1 MKGCLSGIKKFVKQ
15 WTLPIAMVVGT
26 TAYLLF
32 AYTPQLSEAG
42 DFLFPVFNESM
53 PIFMFFILFVTFC
66 KVNFHQMLP
75 CMWHLKVCLAQLI
88 MVGFI
93 VCITLLFFNGGDD
106 KILLESILACIIC
119 PTATAATVVTV
130 KLDGNL
136 NTMTAYTL
144 ISNIAASIII
154 PLSLPLLEKEADIT
168 FLSAFFIILKR
179 VIFILVLPLLAGFVV
194 RHYIHKLYV
203 VIVGIKDL
211 AFYLWAF
218 SLAIV
223 TGITV
228 RNIVHAGISHTLL
241 IHIAIAT
248 MIICLLQFVLG
259 KYLGKKYNSSI
270 NSGQALG
277 QKNTVFAIWIAGT
290 YLNPVSTLGPG
301 FYILW
306 QNIVNGWQ
314 LWKKAK
320 SVDKAVY
327 NHVNN

>member
-1 MKGCLSGIKKFVKQ
+1 MKGCFSRIKKFVKQ
-15 WTLPIAMVVGT
+15 WTLPISMVIGT
-26 TAYLLF
+26 SAYLLF
-32 AYTPQLSEAG
+32 AYTPQLSDAG
-42 DFLFPVFNESM
+42 DFFLPIFNDSMPVF
-53 PIFMFFILFVTFC
+53 MFVILFVTFC

-75 CMWHLKVCLAQLI
+75 CMWHLKVCLAQVI
-88 MVGFI
+88 MVSLI
-93 VCITLLFFNGGDD
+93 ICITLLFFNGGDD
-106 KILLESILACIIC
+106 KILLESVLACIIC

-144 ISNIAASIII
+144 ISNIVASLII

-168 FLSAFFIILKR
+168 FLSAFFIILKK
-179 VIFILVLPLLAGFVV
+179 VIFILVLPLFAGFIV

-203 VIVGIKDL
+203 IIVGMKDL

-228 RNIVHAGISHTLL
+228 RNIVHAAISHTLL
-241 IHIAIAT
+241 LQVAVAT
-248 MIICLLQFVLG
+248 MITCLLQFVLG

-314 LWKKAK
+314 LWKKSK
-320 SVDKAVY
+320 SVEKTVDKP
-327 NHVNN
+327 VNN

>member
-1 MKGCLSGIKKFVKQ
+1 MKGFLPAIKKFVKQ
-15 WTLPIAMVVGT
+15 WTLPIAMVIGT
-26 TAYLLF
+26 GAYLLF
-32 AYTPQLSEAG
+32 AYTPQLSDAG
-42 DFLFPVFNESM
+42 DFFLPIFNDSM
-53 PIFMFFILFVTFC
+53 PVFMFFILFVTFC

-75 CMWHLKVCLAQLI
+75 CMWHLKVCLAQVI
-88 MVGFI
+88 MVSI
-93 VCITLLFFNGGDD
+93 IICITLLFFNGGDN
-106 KILLESILACIIC
+106 KILLESVLACIIC

-144 ISNIAASIII
+144 ISNIAASLII

-168 FLSAFFIILKR
+168 FVSAFLIILER
-179 VIFILVLPLLAGFVV
+179 VVFILVMPLLAGYIV
-194 RHYIHKLYV
+194 RHYIRKLYLI
-203 VIVGIKDL
+203 IVGMKDL

-218 SLAIV
+218 SLAVV
-223 TGITV
+223 TGITM
-228 RNIVHAGISHTLL
+228 RNIIHAAISHTLL
-241 IHIAIAT
+241 IEVAIAT
-248 MIICLLQFVLG
+248 MITCLLQFVLG
-259 KYLGKKYNSSI
+259 KYLGKKYKSSI

-320 SVDKAVY
+320 SVENPVDKR
-327 NHVNN
+327 VNN